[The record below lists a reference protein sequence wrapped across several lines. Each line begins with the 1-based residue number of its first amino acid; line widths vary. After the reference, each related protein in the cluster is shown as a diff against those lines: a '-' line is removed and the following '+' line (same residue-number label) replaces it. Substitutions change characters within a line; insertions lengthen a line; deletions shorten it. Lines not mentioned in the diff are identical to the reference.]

1 MDDGSRLPLE
11 EGHVKKKSGIFDK
24 LTHIFHGKQQD
35 AVTEKEIMSTLTAAC
50 RLAASPTRRSPFLVN
65 ATTDGVVREP
75 SAFVI
80 TTG

>member
-35 AVTEKEIMSTLTAAC
+35 AVKIPRMYTQKKNGNTNSREKRI
-50 RLAASPTRRSPFLVN
+50 
-65 ATTDGVVREP
+65 GV
-75 SAFVI
+75 
-80 TTG
+80 